1 MKHRWT
7 KEEREFL
14 KSDLT
19 NSEISER
26 LDIPVSKVRRARR
39 YYTGHYCE
47 LTNARDTDHKGS
59 EARILDLAKRIGVR
73 IDTKRNGVRIER
85 SEI

>member
-1 MKHRWT
+1 MITKHRWT

-26 LDIPVSKVRRARR
+26 LDIPVAKVRRARR

-47 LTNARDTDHKGS
+47 LTNARDTDHKDS
-59 EARILDLAKRIGVR
+59 EARILDLAKRLGVR
-73 IDTKRNGVRIER
+73 IDSRK
-85 SEI
+85 EII